1 MESSELS
8 VYKSNE
14 IIKARYNLT
23 VREQKFL
30 LYLVSIIDR
39 QKEQKK
45 ELEIFNTYEI
55 KVTDVEKVIN
65 ITGKKWGSIYE
76 TVSEIVLSLQENPLV
91 IIKPNGNVKKIF
103 WCDSIEFVNNE
114 NSKKGTGTILFQFSS
129 SIFPYILKLKE
140 HYTKYNLTNVLYL
153 KSTYSIRL
161 YELLKSNQ
169 YLGKVEYELL
179 DLKKMFFGD
188 EYLNKYPVY
197 YDFKKRVILRAEKE
211 LKERSDIYFTFK
223 EKRKLR
229 KVHSITFFI
238 FKNEKNST
246 KVKGKNK
253 ELKIDDEKIEVLTN
267 CLKRNG
273 ITEKKALVIAQKE
286 FSIIKSEKSRAEAQK
301 RNPSFLAY
309 IEEKVS
315 LLVFEQKKG
324 KVKNPQG
331 YLIKALEEDY
341 VNFEYLN
348 QIKRKEQQQK
358 ARERTAL
365 KNEKEKALQKL
376 KTKSY
381 NLNLKILKII
391 LESIKPTAFFEAVED
406 ANIGTMFKVELDKSK
421 SPLENYEIQSASG
434 RIPILNKMIANY
446 KSDFET
452 AEKKA
457 LDKKIKEVEKA
468 LRQI

>member
-1 MESSELS
+1 
-8 VYKSNE
+8 
-14 IIKARYNLT
+14 
-23 VREQKFL
+23 
-30 LYLVSIIDR
+30 
-39 QKEQKK
+39 
-45 ELEIFNTYEI
+45 
-55 KVTDVEKVIN
+55 
-65 ITGKKWGSIYE
+65 
-76 TVSEIVLSLQENPLV
+76 
-91 IIKPNGNVKKIF
+91 
-103 WCDSIEFVNNE
+103 
-114 NSKKGTGTILFQFSS
+114 
-129 SIFPYILKLKE
+129 
-140 HYTKYNLTNVLYL
+140 
-153 KSTYSIRL
+153 
-161 YELLKSNQ
+161 
-169 YLGKVEYELL
+169 
-179 DLKKMFFGD
+179 MFFGD